1 MGIKQLVL
9 DLKKSSSYHDWRSL
23 HQNSF
28 LSHLFTKID
37 QDLTKTGEWDIGYFC
52 PDENKVTIFSKDE
65 TGNFFLKNTDD
76 VFYFK
81 TSQKFVH
88 VDIKMERFIK
98 LLSDVIQ
105 CLESEIPP
113 LSNKKCNYCIFAEKY
128 NNFD

>member
-1 MGIKQLVL
+1 MGLGHI
-9 DLKKSSSYHDWRSL
+9 
-23 HQNSF
+23 
-28 LSHLFTKID
+28 SHLGLIYQIID
-37 QDLTKTGEWDIGYFC
+37 SFDKN
-52 PDENKVTIFSKDE
+52 ENS
-65 TGNFFLKNTDD
+65 DD